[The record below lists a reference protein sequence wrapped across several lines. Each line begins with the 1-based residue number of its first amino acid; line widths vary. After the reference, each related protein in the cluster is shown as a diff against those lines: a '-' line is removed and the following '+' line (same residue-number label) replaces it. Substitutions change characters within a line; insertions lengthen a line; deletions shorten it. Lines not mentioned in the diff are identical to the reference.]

1 MGEVLN
7 TSNNITFLSV
17 GLHNAKGV
25 IEPDT
30 KPAGGLV
37 QLKKESVNSLTTGNE
52 RVEELKKFTRELRID
67 NKKVDELNQEEHSFL
82 SSVFKLRKE
91 HSENNIV
98 IHQNIEKLTRLN
110 EKRDHLLQGNSSSEN
125 DIEKNSEEIKETS
138 KKLEDLTQKKNREL
152 RRLASLEEH
161 LSSSDAKIELATH
174 SMSSSAAA
182 YQTILKQVTPWLSKI
197 DPEKLEEEIK
207 GEMATVLKE
216 LEMQTV
222 SDALSSNYLFSSPIQ
237 PKGATKEKMLSS
249 SEIANK
255 LIEGINTV
263 KEHYLDIH
271 QNASKKYSDFYKEF
285 SDIVT
290 KMGKSN
296 SSSGDK
302 VVIQTGE
309 IYLDLIKLKDKYA
322 VTEKAG
328 QLYVDD
334 SDKRTKKW
342 VENLGLSTDI
352 VKVEGVGHVVG
363 IDIPK

>member
-1 MGEVLN
+1 
-7 TSNNITFLSV
+7 
-17 GLHNAKGV
+17 
-25 IEPDT
+25 
-30 KPAGGLV
+30 
-37 QLKKESVNSLTTGNE
+37 
-52 RVEELKKFTRELRID
+52 
-67 NKKVDELNQEEHSFL
+67 
-82 SSVFKLRKE
+82 
-91 HSENNIV
+91 
-98 IHQNIEKLTRLN
+98 
-110 EKRDHLLQGNSSSEN
+110 
-125 DIEKNSEEIKETS
+125 
-138 KKLEDLTQKKNREL
+138 
-152 RRLASLEEH
+152 
-161 LSSSDAKIELATH
+161 
-174 SMSSSAAA
+174 MSSSAAA